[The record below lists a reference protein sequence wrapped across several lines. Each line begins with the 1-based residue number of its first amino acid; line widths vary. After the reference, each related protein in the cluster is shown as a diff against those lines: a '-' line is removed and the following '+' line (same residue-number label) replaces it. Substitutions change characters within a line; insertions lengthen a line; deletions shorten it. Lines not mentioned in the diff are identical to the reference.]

1 MENKKFKYWPYLLLA
16 GIILIMAALAP
27 YMFTQW
33 NWGVKFGDVTG
44 PIGDTIGGI
53 TAPFLSLVGS
63 ILVFAALRAQIQ
75 ANELVLEEFKRED
88 KEKLAESMNK
98 IELLS
103 VDLGSI
109 IKDIELRADKMKQ
122 YCEKELE
129 KPFELNVLKR
139 TSSRVYSRIIEF
151 ERLSIYKGFKQFNID
166 KKDWIDKYNR
176 LYSIFDYLP
185 DFFDSVYELHD
196 RHVKDIYDH
205 KISIR
210 KRLIDLMELSTKY
223 TEEYKLRYPLL
234 LPLSSP
240 IYKCVDS
247 LILEYYSVIDESF
260 DQSGQMVK
268 ETDFEKITNHVLLGF
283 ISKVMEIRRLKTSY
297 DPNVHSLI
305 EIAAEIRGDIEL
317 IRQRATEFSINVEI
331 EYKKLIIDKEGEN
344 STLTSIKELKEF
356 IDQEL
361 RNIKEE

>member
-1 MENKKFKYWPYLLLA
+1 
-16 GIILIMAALAP
+16 MAALAP

-33 NWGVKFGDVTG
+33 SWGVEFGDVTG
-44 PIGDTIGGI
+44 PIGDTIGGL

-75 ANELVLEEFKRED
+75 ANELVLEEFRRED
-88 KEKLAESMNK
+88 KEKLAESLNK

-109 IKDIELRADKMKQ
+109 IKDIELRADRMKK
-122 YCEKELE
+122 YYEKELE

-151 ERLSIYKGFKQFNID
+151 ERLSIYKGFKQFKIE

-185 DFFDSVYELHD
+185 DFFDSVYQLHD
-196 RHVKDIYDH
+196 RHVKDIFDL
-205 KISIR
+205 KMAIR

-223 TEEYKLRYPLL
+223 TEEYKSRYPLL
-234 LPLSSP
+234 LPLTSP

-268 ETDFEKITNHVLLGF
+268 ETDFEKITNHVLFGF
-283 ISKVMEIRRLKTSY
+283 VSKVMEIRRLKTNY
-297 DPNVHSLI
+297 DPNVQSLI
-305 EIAAEIRGDIEL
+305 EIAAEIRKDIEL
-317 IRQRATEFSINVEI
+317 IRQRATEFSMNIEI
-331 EYKKLIIDKEGEN
+331 EYKNLMIDKEGEN
-344 STLTSIKELKEF
+344 STLTNIKELKVF
-356 IDQEL
+356 IDLEL
-361 RNIKEE
+361 LKIHN

>member
-1 MENKKFKYWPYLLLA
+1 MRNNDFNYKPFIWA
-16 GIILIMAALAP
+16 TSIILILSIFAP
-27 YMFTQW
+27 YLFTKLA
-33 NWGVKFGDVTG
+33 WGVEFGENTG

-53 TAPFLSLVGS
+53 TAPFLNLVGS

-75 ANELVLEEFKRED
+75 ANELVLEEFRRED
-88 KEKLAESMNK
+88 EEILAESLNK

-109 IKDIELRADKMKQ
+109 IEDIELRAERMKE
-122 YCEKELE
+122 YYEKERDH
-129 KPFELNVLKR
+129 PFELNVLKR

-151 ERLSIYKGFKQFNID
+151 ERLSIYKGFKQFKLD
-166 KKDWIDKYNR
+166 KNDWIEKYNK
-176 LYSIFDYLP
+176 LYRIFDYLP
-185 DFFDSVYELHD
+185 DFFDSVYQLHD
-196 RHVKDIYDH
+196 NHVKDIFNQ
-205 KISIR
+205 KMSIR
-210 KRLIDLMELSTKY
+210 KRLLDLMELSTKY

-317 IRQRATEFSINVEI
+317 IRQRATEFSMNVQN
-331 EYKKLIIDKEGEN
+331 EYEKLIIDKEDSK
-344 STLTSIKELKEF
+344 STLTNIKELKVF
-356 IDQEL
+356 IDLEL
-361 RNIKEE
+361 LKIHN